1 MASLQH
7 EAKEVEDSFQRKLLE
22 VEADAAAIEKVGPHL
37 PCLVSFPVDFGLDF
51 TLELLPFLL
60 QTAQEAQRVHDKA
73 GRAGAAVQKTL
84 SALEELLRLM
94 SRFCYVLVG
103 CGWRQVPSGV

>member
-1 MASLQH
+1 MATLQL
-7 EAKEVEDSFQRKLLE
+7 EAKEVDEAFERKLSE
-22 VEADAAAIEKVGPHL
+22 AEADAAAIEKVSLHL
-37 PCLVSFPVDFGLDF
+37 PCLVSSPVDCGLDF
-51 TLELLPFLL
+51 TLQLLPFLL

-73 GRAGAAVQKTL
+73 GQAGAAVQQML

-94 SRFCYVLVG
+94 SRFYDGSVG